1 MRFRN
6 RILIITI
13 ACILALCQL
22 AAAQYTPPATPMPGT
37 NTPAPGTTT
46 PTYTPKTYSVN
57 KAMVGAGVGAA
68 AAGGGLLYYVM
79 KHRHVY
85 EGCVSP
91 DGKTL
96 IRKDGKRFTLE
107 GQSLAHGNRVSFKAK
122 KSDSDST
129 GSTLEVESLRKDY
142 GACEG
147 KEAAMA
153 GIEPKS
159 QP

>member
-1 MRFRN
+1 MQLRN
-6 RILIITI
+6 RVLVFAT
-13 ACILALCQL
+13 ACSVAVCPLAV
-22 AAAQYTPPATPMPGT
+22 AQYSPGMPT
-37 NTPAPGTTT
+37 PGTTT
-46 PTYTPKTYSVN
+46 PTGSTPVYTPKTYSVN

-79 KHRHVY
+79 KHRGVY
-85 EGCVSP
+85 EGCVTP

-107 GQSLAHGNRVSFKAK
+107 GQSLARGNRVSFKAK
-122 KSDSDST
+122 KVESDST

-147 KEAAMA
+147 KEAAIA
-153 GIEPKS
+153 GIGAKS

>member
-1 MRFRN
+1 MQLRN
-6 RILIITI
+6 RLLVFAL
-13 ACILALCQL
+13 ACSVGLCPLAL
-22 AAAQYTPPATPMPGT
+22 AQYSPPSMPTPGST
-37 NTPAPGTTT
+37 TPAPGT
-46 PTYTPKTYSVN
+46 PGYTPKTDSVN

-68 AAGGGLLYYVM
+68 VAGGGLLYYVM

-107 GQSLAHGNRVSFKAK
+107 GQSLAGGKRVSFKAK
-122 KSDSDST
+122 KVESDST
-129 GSTLEVESLRKDY
+129 GSTLEVENLRKDY

-147 KEAAMA
+147 KQAAMA